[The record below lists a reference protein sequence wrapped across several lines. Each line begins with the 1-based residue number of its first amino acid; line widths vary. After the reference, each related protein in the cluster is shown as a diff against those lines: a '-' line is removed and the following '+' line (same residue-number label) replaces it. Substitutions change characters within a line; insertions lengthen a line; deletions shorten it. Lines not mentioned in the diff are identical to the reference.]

1 MMVNGTMHH
10 GLTSL
15 ELLKRGVL
23 ALVTTIALFCGSL
36 ATAETLSETSKDV
49 GFGFRE
55 VQRSK
60 KTGPGAWEGVGHFAL
75 LFYKDQE
82 LSQYDS
88 YSIAPSG
95 KYALFQD
102 GPTGE
107 IEIFTCATA
116 QRRKVSKFP
125 GSLAKQYTW
134 REERM
139 EVTIVFENRS
149 PLRVS
154 LRAP

>member
-1 MMVNGTMHH
+1 MMENVNTNRDS
-10 GLTSL
+10 TSL
-15 ELLKRGVL
+15 KLLKRSVL
-23 ALVTTIALFCGSL
+23 AVVADIALIFCSL
-36 ATAETLSETSKDV
+36 ANAEILSETSKDV

-55 VQRSK
+55 VQRSE
-60 KTGPGAWEGVGHFAL
+60 TMGPGSWEGAGHFAL

-88 YSIAPSG
+88 HSIAPSG

-107 IEIFTCATA
+107 IQIFTRATA

-125 GSLAKQYTW
+125 GSLAKQYIW
-134 REERM
+134 REDRM
-139 EVTIVFENRS
+139 EATIVFADAS
-149 PLRVS
+149 SLRVL
-154 LRAP
+154 LRRP